1 MVPMHNRE
9 PINFSAVEDD
19 DPTPNEGEGEEEVE
33 QMGDREES
41 KFQVMKDDFEE
52 ATLRNLF
59 SKKW

>member
-1 MVPMHNRE
+1 MHNRE